1 MERLHMNYVRDLIH
15 RLRAG
20 ESERRIARDLGISRP
35 TVHKYHQ
42 LAQAHGFLE
51 PGSALPD
58 DAMLFSVLGEAP
70 RPPRAASSVE
80 HYGDVVQRL
89 LEQQVE
95 MTAIFQRLSEDYDYR
110 GSYSAVRRYVHRICP
125 REPQA
130 VVRVHVAPGEEAQV
144 DFGPVGQLF
153 DPDSGRLHVA
163 YVFVATLSYS
173 RHQYAELVFD
183 QKVPTW
189 IALHRRAFES
199 WGGVP
204 RRIVVDNLKA
214 AVVRALV
221 HDPVLGEAYRRMAQH
236 YGFVI
241 SPTRPGTPR
250 HKGKVE
256 NGIRYIQRNFM
267 AGQEFADLHA
277 ANRRLRIWVQER
289 AGTREH
295 GTTHQAPLGLFQER
309 EQASLLPLPAE
320 PFTLCEIKP
329 VKVHPDCHV
338 VIDGSFYSVP
348 YRHIGQTLD
357 AHVGER
363 VIQLFRGQ
371 ELVATH
377 PRSREA
383 GQWHTRLEHYPAD
396 KAAYLE
402 RTPERCRQI
411 AARLGAATSQ
421 VVETLLSERPLDR
434 LRAVQAI
441 LRLEESVGA
450 ERLEAACARAL
461 YFGDVRYRR
470 IKEILNSA
478 ADREPLPGA
487 ISALPARPFAFARS
501 PAEFFAAPQEVPE

>member
-35 TVHKYHQ
+35 TVHKYHE
-42 LAQAHGFLE
+42 LARAHGFLQA
-51 PGSALPD
+51 GSALPD
-58 DAMLFSVLGEAP
+58 DAMLSSVLGEAP

-80 HYGDVVQRL
+80 PYGQTVQQL

-95 MTAIFQRLSEDYDYR
+95 MTAIFQRLSDDYGYR
-110 GSYSAVRRYVHRICP
+110 GSYSAVRRYVHRVCP
-125 REPQA
+125 TEPGA

-144 DFGPVGQLF
+144 DFGPVGRLF
-153 DPDSGRLHVA
+153 DPDSGRLRTA
-163 YVFVATLSYS
+163 YVFVAILSYS

-183 QKVPTW
+183 QKVRTW
-189 IALHRRAFES
+189 IGLHRRAFES

-204 RRIVVDNLKA
+204 KRIVVDNLKA
-214 AVVRALV
+214 AVVQALV

-241 SPTRPGTPR
+241 SPTRPGTPQ

-256 NGIRYIQRNFM
+256 NGIRYVQRNFM
-267 AGQEFADLHA
+267 AGQQFADIHA
-277 ANRRLRIWVQER
+277 ANGRLRIWVHER
-289 AGTREH
+289 AGTRQH
-295 GTTHQAPLGLFQER
+295 GTTHQPPLVLFKER
-309 EQASLLPLPAE
+309 EQAALLPLPAE
-320 PFTLCEIKP
+320 PFTLCEIKR
-329 VKVHPDCHV
+329 VKVHPDCHT

-348 YRHIGQTLD
+348 YRYIGQSLD
-357 AHVGER
+357 AQVSER
-363 VIQLFRGQ
+363 VVQLFHGQ

-377 PRSREA
+377 PRSQEA

-402 RTPERCRQI
+402 RTPERCRQV

-421 VVETLLSERPLDR
+421 VVATLLAERPLDR
-434 LRAVQAI
+434 LRSVQAI
-441 LRLEESVGA
+441 LRLEESVGG
-450 ERLEAACARAL
+450 ERLEAACARAVH
-461 YFGDVRYRR
+461 FGDVRYRR

-478 ADREPLPGA
+478 ADREPLPGM
-487 ISALPARPFAFARS
+487 ISTLPTRPFTFARC
-501 PAEFFAAPQEVPE
+501 PEEFFAAPQEVPG